1 MFTMI
6 ETRQLEKNQNT
17 EKNAYNDTM
26 TIKDK
31 KIKLEDQWK
40 KCLQWDNDPK
50 NTKKTTTNHTWHKI
64 KKGKRPT

>member
-1 MFTMI
+1 MI

-31 KIKLEDQWK
+31 KIKLEDQ
-40 KCLQWDNDPK
+40 
-50 NTKKTTTNHTWHKI
+50 
-64 KKGKRPT
+64 

>member
-1 MFTMI
+1 
-6 ETRQLEKNQNT
+6 
-17 EKNAYNDTM
+17 M